1 MEEILVSVIIPAY
14 NAESTLRRALDS
26 VLSQTYKNIEIIV
39 VDDGSTD
46 NTHEI
51 IDAYDRQINSFT
63 QLNNGASSARN
74 QGVRLAK
81 GGIIAFLDSDD
92 KWHPNK
98 LKTQVEVLNKFPEIG
113 FCSTKLKFVSESEAI
128 NFSKIDITGPSNIR
142 IELDFKKIFSNPYF
156 GTPSVVITKKHFL
169 SCGGFDESFK
179 TAEDVDLWL
188 RASYKKGVAIVQE
201 PLTYVIGKADSLT
214 QLSNFQTFKDNL
226 KVIDKFC
233 EKNPDFLMGNDK
245 LITSVQAQVYTEW
258 GSAVLTNGNHKF
270 AAQLLLQG
278 LKLRL
283 KWRTVYLLL
292 KSYLIG
298 LKL

>member
-14 NAESTLRRALDS
+14 NAESTLKRALDS

-51 IDAYDRQINSFT
+51 IDAYDRLINSFT
-63 QLNNGASSARN
+63 QLNSGASSARN

-81 GGIIAFLDSDD
+81 GEIIAFLDADD

-98 LKTQVEVLNKFPEIG
+98 LETQVDVLNKFPEIG
-113 FCSTKLKFVSESEAI
+113 LCSTKLKCVSESEAI
-128 NFSKIDITGPSNIR
+128 KYSESDITDPSTIR
-142 IELDFKKIFSNPYF
+142 IELDFNKIFSNPYF
-156 GTPSVVITKKHFL
+156 GTPSVVMTKKHFL
-169 SCGGFDESFK
+169 GCGGFDESFK
-179 TAEDVDLWL
+179 TGEDVDLWL
-188 RASYKKGVAIVQE
+188 RASYKKGVAIVE
-201 PLTYVIGKADSLT
+201 ETLTYVIGKDDSLT
-214 QLSNFQTFKDNL
+214 QLSNFQTYKDNL

-233 EKNPDFLMGNDK
+233 ENNPDFLLGNDK
-245 LITSVQAQVYTEW
+245 LIMSVQAQVYTEW
-258 GSAVLTNGNHKF
+258 GSAVLTNGNHKV
-270 AAQLLLQG
+270 AVQLLVQG
-278 LKLRL
+278 LKRSL

-298 LKL
+298 LKF